1 MIATAK
7 AVARAVEVYGTPAMK
22 EMVKNCMDQDF
33 SWKVSDSFFFCLV
46 CCKFALMET

>member
-7 AVARAVEVYGTPAMK
+7 AVTRAVAVYGTSAMK

-33 SWKVSDSFFFCLV
+33 SWKVSDSIHSKV
-46 CCKFALMET
+46 

>member
-7 AVARAVEVYGTPAMK
+7 AVARAVAVYGTPAMK

-33 SWKVSDSFFFCLV
+33 SWKVRFILLSFL
-46 CCKFALMET
+46 LGLR